1 MQVDEI
7 YVKANDIRKVK
18 TMISFL
24 LLRPERVLT
33 IIKRNIRS
41 NNGGFMRF
49 SFSEIFQ

>member
-7 YVKANDIRKVK
+7 YVKANVKVK